1 MPRDCR
7 EDLKEVVHSVNML
20 FFGRGQLAEAQRAT
34 PAACSDLEWLVIDYH
49 LFAIT
54 HLLDY
59 LCSRD
64 GGLIRARLKP
74 HGLEHLLFPVDE
86 ALGKQVGGLTVRQ
99 LIEGFRDKLMAH
111 PHAQLTG
118 ELRAVREEASLEAAF
133 EGELLVLLDR
143 LHDVGSQVSSALQ
156 AQPQNA

>member
-1 MPRDCR
+1 MTRDFR

-20 FFGRGQLAEAQRAT
+20 FFGRGQLAEAQRTT
-34 PAACSDLEWLVIDYH
+34 PPARSDLEWLVIDYH

-74 HGLEHLLFPVDE
+74 HGAWSTCFPLLMKCLESRSAAP
-86 ALGKQVGGLTVRQ
+86 RS
-99 LIEGFRDKLMAH
+99 
-111 PHAQLTG
+111 
-118 ELRAVREEASLEAAF
+118 AS
-133 EGELLVLLDR
+133 
-143 LHDVGSQVSSALQ
+143 
-156 AQPQNA
+156 